1 MPSRR
6 RYHNADGEGHPKL
19 QVTIPLEIRKVVEV
33 KAGDTLVVEYVE
45 DEEAIKLKLP
55 HRGSRKTRNLGR
67 QLSPE
72 DIERSIEKGM
82 DECLRS

>member
-1 MPSRR
+1 MPTTKVTRN
-6 RYHNADGEGHPKL
+6 Y

>member
-1 MPSRR
+1 MPTTKVTRN
-6 RYHNADGEGHPKL
+6 Y
-19 QVTIPLEIRKVVEV
+19 QVTIPSEIRKAVEV
-33 KAGDTLVVEYVE
+33 KAGDTLVVEYAE

-55 HRGSRKTRNLGR
+55 HRGPRRTRTLGR
-67 QLSPE
+67 RLTPE